1 MYILNFLNRSMTKII
16 FLFSILFLTGT
27 SIFASLTDELGTL
40 NYRAKVKYV
49 TPEALDQVL
58 IDLKAVQMNP
68 GADSLNDFLVMDTYR
83 AIASGY
89 SANFHFK
96 QAYEAF
102 RKYVVYKENIL
113 VIQKEAAIN
122 NTLSS
127 VTVREL
133 LDEREM
139 KDRIF
144 KLSKLESE
152 KQQLEADVYRWKRNI
167 SISLLVLS
175 SIFALML
182 VSSGIK
188 LFSRN
193 SNISQNKETI
203 KRIHRKSTIGSM
215 EPGLSNSIQKTF
227 DTVRENTKELKSEHA
242 NYQAEFPYSDKE
254 KQVLANIEKNL
265 KEA

>member
-1 MYILNFLNRSMTKII
+1 MTKVI
-16 FLFSILFLTGT
+16 FLFSFLFLTVT
-27 SIFASLTDELGTL
+27 SIFASLTDELGAL
-40 NYRAKVKYV
+40 NYHAKVKYV
-49 TPEALDQVL
+49 TPEALDRVL
-58 IDLKAVQMNP
+58 IDLNTVQINP
-68 GADSLNDFLVMDTYR
+68 GADSLNDYLVMDTYR

-96 QAYEAF
+96 QAYEVF
-102 RKYVVYKENIL
+102 RRYLVYKENIL
-113 VIQKEAAIN
+113 AIQKEAAIN

-139 KDRIF
+139 KNQIF
-144 KLSKLESE
+144 KLSKLETE

-188 LFSRN
+188 LFSRK
-193 SNISQNKETI
+193 SSISQNKVTI
-203 KRIHRKSTIGSM
+203 KRIHKKSTIGSM

-227 DTVRENTKELKSEHA
+227 DIVRENTKELKSDHA
-242 NYQAEFPYSDKE
+242 NFQFEFPFSDKE
-254 KQVLANIEKNL
+254 KQVLANIEKIL